1 MKITHA
7 ILASVSLI
15 SLALSSCRKEEFITA
30 EMVQTATNN
39 SMAELYDNDAQNMID
54 EAATS
59 GNLQTYK
66 TDEDASLLSA
76 CATVIR
82 DTTSS
87 PKMVTID
94 FGTTNCTGNDGR
106 VRRGKIIATYTGAYR
121 DAGTVINITYDNYF
135 VNDAQVSGSRTITNT
150 GTDSL
155 GFPQFDVQASIQID
169 LPNGGGTISRNSSR
183 TRSWIA
189 GSATSIRT
197 DDVYSITGTA
207 SGINASGNAYNVLVI
222 EPLIRNLA
230 CRRHFTQGI
239 VQIDVAGRSS
249 RRLDYGNGIC
259 DDAAVL
265 TVNGR
270 TRTINL
276 P

>member
-1 MKITHA
+1 MKMKTI
-7 ILASVSLI
+7 ISG
-15 SLALSSCRKEEFITA
+15 SLALAVLTFSSCRKEESITA
-30 EMVQTATNN
+30 EMLQTASNN
-39 SMAELYDNDAQNMID
+39 SMAELYDNDVQNMVD
-54 EAATS
+54 EAASS
-59 GNLQTYK
+59 GALQTYK
-66 TDEDASLLSA
+66 MDEDAGLLST
-76 CATVIR
+76 CASVSR
-82 DTTSS
+82 DTISF
-87 PKMVTID
+87 PRIVTID

-106 VRRGKIIATYTGAYR
+106 TRRGKIVASYSGAYR
-121 DAGTVINITYDNYF
+121 DAGTVITITYDNYF
-135 VNDAQVSGSRTITNT
+135 VNDAQVSGSRIVTNT

-155 GFPQFDVQASIQID
+155 GFLQFDVQASIQID
-169 LPNGGGTISRNSSR
+169 LPNGGGTISRTSSR

-207 SGINASGNAYNVLVI
+207 SGINASGNSYSVLVI

-230 CRRHFTQGI
+230 CRRHFTQGVI
-239 VQIDVAGRSS
+239 QIDVSGRPS
-249 RRLDYGNGIC
+249 RRLDYGNGSC
-259 DDAAVL
+259 DDIAVL

>member
-1 MKITHA
+1 MKNI
-7 ILASVSLI
+7 IIGSLAFSI
-15 SLALSSCRKEEFITA
+15 LALSSCRKDELFTA
-30 EMVQTATNN
+30 EILQTASNN
-39 SMAELYDNDAQNMID
+39 SMAELYDNDVQNMVD
-54 EAATS
+54 EVAVS
-59 GNLQTYK
+59 GSLQTYK
-66 TDEDASLLSA
+66 MDEEATLLSS
-76 CATVIR
+76 CATVSR
-82 DTTSS
+82 DTVSF
-87 PKMVTID
+87 PRMVTID
-94 FGTTNCTGNDGR
+94 FGTVNCTGNDGR
-106 VRRGKIIATYTGAYR
+106 MRRGKIIATYTGAYR
-121 DAGTVINITYDNYF
+121 DAGTVVSITYDNYF
-135 VNDAQVSGSRTITNT
+135 VNDAQVSGSRTVTNT

-207 SGINASGNAYNVLVI
+207 TGINASGNAYTVLVI

-239 VQIDVAGRSS
+239 MQIDVAGRPS
-249 RRLDYGNGIC
+249 RRLDYGNGSC
-259 DDAAVL
+259 DDQALL